1 MDNLG
6 AYRNAH
12 GRPAAMLLQFRQV
25 LAQPPFPLPL
35 LLKPGPL
42 EHALQ
47 LLNECRSI
55 DQNRVASPVAA
66 KFLHQ
71 IYGAPPPDPEQGL
84 AHCTVLNR
92 ASICDNRA
100 RILTY

>member
-12 GRPAAMLLQFRQV
+12 GRPAAMLLQLRQV

-35 LLKPGPL
+35 LLKPWPL

-66 KFLHQ
+66 KSLHQ
-71 IYGAPPPDPEQGL
+71 I
-84 AHCTVLNR
+84 
-92 ASICDNRA
+92 
-100 RILTY
+100 